1 MPFVAGIVFVVTG
14 LTVMLFGLYLF
25 YAFLPLLFAFIGFDI
40 GMLLGRWI
48 TGDIGLIAIVLGIVT
63 AIILAFG
70 SYSLEPYRRVL
81 LGSSSGVLVGLSLA
95 AGLGLDGWF
104 GGFLTAFLAF
114 AGGLIGGIL
123 VLYFFD
129 TFVVFSS
136 AIGGASLAVA
146 GAHLLLHGVGLVDH
160 TGVKLIEHIG
170 GFWSSVL
177 IMILAA
183 VGIVWQLS
191 KIPKWVQW
199 PPASRDISGTSAGR
213 QDKAHR
219 KQGRSILD

>member
-48 TGDIGLIAIVLGIVT
+48 TGDIGLIAIVLGIVA

-81 LGSSSGVLVGLSLA
+81 LGSSSGVLAGLSLA

-104 GGFLTAFLAF
+104 GGFLTALLAF
-114 AGGLIGGIL
+114 AGGLIGGIV

-129 TFVVFSS
+129 AFVIVSS
-136 AIGGASLAVA
+136 AIGGAGLVVA
-146 GAHLLLHGVGLVDH
+146 GAHLLLRAIGLVDPS
-160 TGVKLIEHIG
+160 GVRLIDQIG

-177 IMILAA
+177 ITILA
-183 VGIVWQLS
+183 VIGMGWQLS
-191 KIPKWVQW
+191 NMSKWVQW
-199 PPASRDISGTSAGR
+199 LPGSPDIPGASAGR
-213 QDKAHR
+213 QDRAPKA
-219 KQGRSILD
+219 